1 MKTTEIYTSTITILH
16 ENVKNEDINSIGE
29 FIYASATEAGN
40 TVNVL
45 IRLKNNE
52 EIRISN
58 REIVNNGFVVLDADD
73 IYKIEITIFTKTI
86 TTYSNE

>member
-29 FIYASATEAGN
+29 FIYYSANEAGN

-58 REIVNNGFVVLDADD
+58 REIVNNGFVILDADD

-86 TTYSNE
+86 TTYSN